1 MKVPEGP
8 DEGEAAFIG
17 LSDATVRRSYG
28 LAGYLLGNS
37 MDAEDATQEAMAR
50 AWRARRSL
58 RDPAVFD
65 AWLDRILVN
74 TCRDRMRRRRIVQI
88 VDLEAGRELEG
99 RDPFRDFLAR
109 DELGA
114 VLDALTPDQRIVVVL
129 RFWRD
134 LSLDQISERLGWPL
148 GTVKSRL
155 HHAMGAMRVR
165 LEREAA
171 HDAAH
176 DAAQDV
182 PRKAPHEPGEV
193 AK

>member
-1 MKVPEGP
+1 MTAGGGP
-8 DEGEAAFIG
+8 DPIDAVFGA
-17 LSDATVRRSYG
+17 LSDAALRRSYA

-65 AWLDRILVN
+65 VWLDRILVN

-99 RDPFRDFLAR
+99 RDPFREFLVR

-155 HHAMGAMRVR
+155 HHAMAAMRDR
-165 LEREAA
+165 LESDSA
-171 HDAAH
+171 HDAARG
-176 DAAQDV
+176 DAA
-182 PRKAPHEPGEV
+182 HEPGEV
-193 AK
+193 AR